1 MWNKERKC
9 VYQELIEKEMKEQ
22 DHAIH
27 GNTTF
32 SMVLR
37 EYLDNDIYIER
48 KIGPMNYP
56 VITKNELVK
65 HLKMVKRNK
74 ATGPDNIKW

>member
-1 MWNKERKC
+1 MWNKERKG

-32 SMVLR
+32 PMVLR
-37 EYLDNDIYIER
+37 EHLDSDIYM
-48 KIGPMNYP
+48 PMNYP
-56 VITKNELVK
+56 VTTKKN
-65 HLKMVKRNK
+65 
-74 ATGPDNIKW
+74 W